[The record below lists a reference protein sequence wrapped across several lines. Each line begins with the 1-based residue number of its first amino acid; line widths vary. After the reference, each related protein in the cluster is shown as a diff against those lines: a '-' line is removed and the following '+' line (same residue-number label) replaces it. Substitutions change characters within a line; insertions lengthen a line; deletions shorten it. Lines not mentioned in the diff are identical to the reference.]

1 MPKAMTLRLPDDIDA
16 WIIAHC
22 QRTRLQKKA
31 VILLALEGYRSKTD
45 AEFKAL
51 EEMQRRKRK

>member
-1 MPKAMTLRLPDDIDA
+1 MTLRLPDDIDA